1 MQERVTRNSFAF
13 CSSCRAIILGVVSD
27 QPEQMDRKAQLLA
40 QYELFPFHSHPL
52 WVGVLNGDL
61 SLEQV
66 LKAEVQHWIRTRAG
80 RVLREEALNSA
91 KAISPA
97 IFEQLLETY
106 LEECTD
112 TAGPNHLGLIERLVT
127 TGGYTKQQ
135 LEQMEPT
142 PANSA
147 AIALYRDIS
156 ARGAGCHM
164 LGAGV
169 VEHFYCELSPKI
181 FDAYLR
187 IYGMTEEQAYT
198 YCLHGPMDKTHAER
212 AFAVIDE
219 AARLHGWETVLISVR
234 DAFVAT
240 SLHYDG
246 MLQAAT
252 GEFQYWDGR
261 SRK

>member
-1 MQERVTRNSFAF
+1 
-13 CSSCRAIILGVVSD
+13 
-27 QPEQMDRKAQLLA
+27 MDRKTQLLS
-40 QYELFPFHSHPL
+40 QYDLFPFHSHPL
-52 WVGVLNGDL
+52 WTAILKGELTR
-61 SLEQV
+61 EQV

-80 RVLREEALNSA
+80 RVLREDALSSA
-91 KAISPA
+91 KAISDA

-112 TAGPNHLGLIERLVT
+112 TSGPNHLGLIEKLVT
-127 TGGYTKQQ
+127 MGGYTRSQ
-135 LEQMEPT
+135 LEQTEPT
-142 PANSA
+142 PGNSA

-164 LGAGV
+164 LGAGA
-169 VEHFYCELSPKI
+169 VEHFYCELSPRI
-181 FDAYLR
+181 FEAYIR
-187 IYGMTEEQAYT
+187 IYRMTEEQAYT
-198 YCLHGPMDKTHAER
+198 YKLHGPMDKTHAER

-219 AARLHGWETVLISVR
+219 AARIHGWEAVLTSVR

-252 GEFQYWDGR
+252 GEFRYWDGR
-261 SRK
+261 SLR

>member
-1 MQERVTRNSFAF
+1 
-13 CSSCRAIILGVVSD
+13 
-27 QPEQMDRKAQLLA
+27 MDRKAQLLS
-40 QYELFPFHSHPL
+40 QYDLFPFHSHPL
-52 WVGVLNGDL
+52 WVAVLNGDL

-80 RVLREEALNSA
+80 RVLREDALGSA
-91 KAISPA
+91 RAISPA

-112 TAGPNHLGLIERLVT
+112 TTGPNHLALIERLVT
-127 TGGYTKQQ
+127 TGGYTTEQ
-135 LEQMEPT
+135 LELMEPT
-142 PANSA
+142 PGNSA

-164 LGAGV
+164 LGAGA
-169 VEHFYCELSPKI
+169 VEHFYCELSPRI
-181 FDAYLR
+181 FDAYVR
-187 IYGMTEEQAYT
+187 IYGMTKEQAYT
-198 YCLHGPMDKTHAER
+198 YHLHGPMDKTHAER

-219 AARLHGWETVLISVR
+219 AARLHGWETVLTSVR

-252 GEFQYWDGR
+252 GESRYWDGR
-261 SRK
+261 SQK